1 MINKYLLILL
11 MLLASI
17 GTHAQSS
24 KKVNASKP
32 PALSSITVKDLRDD
46 LFAQAGAHFRGR
58 DGGTIDELK
67 AAMWTAKRMQEE
79 GFTPAGDD
87 GTYFQFFS
95 LMRHR
100 ISPSS
105 NIQIGDKV
113 LTLWRDALIT
123 QIAPAEVNAPILY
136 IGKAGQADLT
146 KIDVKGKAVALQV
159 VPDGINLNVS
169 LPEWRYSR
177 YVMNKYGNDL
187 IKLGAAAI
195 LFIADEYGEHS
206 WPYAQANNKL
216 GTFDIEGGAR
226 AAAAEAAPPIIWLH
240 SDASEWIK
248 AEGLEL
254 HASLRIES
262 FTYPSVNII
271 GKIPGTDPILSKE
284 YVVLSGHTDAHGI
297 RNVINNDS
305 IYYGADDNASV
316 NVAMFATAKA
326 LKKSPGK
333 RSAMLIIHGAE
344 EKGLLGSRYFTAH
357 PTIPIT
363 SIVTVLNGDMIGRNH
378 PDSAAILGSQVPH
391 QTSAALT
398 KMAYDANAE
407 GPQFK
412 LDTLW
417 DKTNHIEGWFFRSD
431 HLPYARLGIPSLMYT
446 TLLHPDYH
454 TPMDNPD
461 NIDYKKLKKMTDWI
475 YRTAWKVVN
484 AEQRPATNPD
494 FKLER

>member
-1 MINKYLLILL
+1 MINKFFLILL
-11 MLLASI
+11 LLSWI
-17 GTHAQSS
+17 GAQAQSS
-24 KKVNASKP
+24 KKLKTSVTP
-32 PALSSITVKDLRDD
+32 PALSSISEKNLRDD
-46 LFAQAGAHFRGR
+46 LIAQAGPHFRGR

-67 AAMWTAKRMQEE
+67 AAMWTARRMQEE
-79 GFTPAGDD
+79 GFEPAGDD
-87 GTYFQFFS
+87 GTFFQFFS

-105 NIQIGDKV
+105 SIRIGDKA
-113 LTLWRDALIT
+113 LALWDDVLIT
-123 QIAPAEVNAPILY
+123 QTAPADVNASILY
-136 IGKAGQADLT
+136 IGKAGEADLNQ
-146 KIDVKGKAVALQV
+146 IDVKGKAVALHV

-187 IKLGAAAI
+187 IERGAVAI

-206 WPYAQANNKL
+206 WPYVQANNIL

-226 AAAAEAAPPIIWLH
+226 AAAPKAAPPIMWLH
-240 SDASEWIK
+240 PDAGEWIK
-248 AEGLEL
+248 TEGLEL
-254 HASLRIES
+254 HASLRVES

-333 RSAMLIIHGAE
+333 RSALLIIHGAE

-357 PTIPIT
+357 PTIPLA
-363 SIVTVLNGDMIGRNH
+363 SIVTILNGDMIGRNN

-391 QTSAALT
+391 QTSATLT

-417 DKTNHIEGWFFRSD
+417 DKPEHIEGWFFRSD

-454 TPMDNPD
+454 TPQDSPE

-484 AEQRPATNPD
+484 ADQRPPTNPD

>member
-1 MINKYLLILL
+1 MNKYYYLLFILSL
-11 MLLASI
+11 SF
-17 GTHAQSS
+17 GTSAQSS
-24 KKVNASKP
+24 KKSNPSVP
-32 PALSSITVKDLRDD
+32 PALSSITEKELRDD

-58 DGGTIDELK
+58 AGGTIDELK
-67 AAMWTAKRMQEE
+67 AAMWMGKRMQEE
-79 GFTPAGDD
+79 GFEPAGDD
-87 GTYFQFFS
+87 GTYFQYFS

-100 ISPSS
+100 ISPTST
-105 NIQIGDKV
+105 IRIGDKS
-113 LTLWRDALIT
+113 LTLWKDALIT
-123 QIAPAEVNAPILY
+123 QTAPAEVNAPIQY
-136 IGKAGQADLT
+136 IGKTGQADLT
-146 KIDVKGKAVALQV
+146 KIDVKGKAVIMQV
-159 VPDGINLNVS
+159 VPDDINLNVS

-177 YVMNKYGNDL
+177 YIMNKYGNDL
-187 IKLGAAAI
+187 IARGAVAL

-206 WPYAQANNKL
+206 WPYAQSNNIQ
-216 GTFDIEGGAR
+216 GSFDIEGGGR
-226 AAAAEAAPPIIWLH
+226 AAPPVAAPPVIWLH
-240 SDASEWIK
+240 PNATEWIK
-248 AEGLEL
+248 TEGLL
-254 HASLRIES
+254 LQASLRIES

-284 YVVLSGHTDAHGI
+284 YLVLSGHTDAHGI
-297 RNVINNDS
+297 RNVIKNDS

-333 RSAMLIIHGAE
+333 RSVLLIIHGAE
-344 EKGLLGSRYFTAH
+344 EKGLLGSRYFTSH
-357 PTIPIT
+357 PTIPLS
-363 SIVTVLNGDMIGRNH
+363 SIATVLNGDMIGRNH

-391 QTSAALT
+391 QTSATLA
-398 KMAYDANAE
+398 KMAYDANEE

-417 DKTNHIEGWFFRSD
+417 DRPDHIEGWFFRSD

-454 TPMDNPD
+454 TPQDSPE

>member
-1 MINKYLLILL
+1 MINKFFLILL
-11 MLLASI
+11 LLSWI
-17 GTHAQSS
+17 GAQAQSS
-24 KKVNASKP
+24 KKLKTSVTP
-32 PALSSITVKDLRDD
+32 PALSSISEKNLRDD
-46 LFAQAGAHFRGR
+46 LIAQAGPHFRGR

-79 GFTPAGDD
+79 GFEPAGDD
-87 GTYFQFFS
+87 GTFFQFFS

-100 ISPSS
+100 ITPSS
-105 NIQIGDKV
+105 SIRIGDKA
-113 LTLWRDALIT
+113 LALWDDVLIT
-123 QIAPAEVNAPILY
+123 QTAPAEVNASILY
-136 IGKAGQADLT
+136 IGKAGEADLNQ
-146 KIDVKGKAVALQV
+146 IDVKGKAVALHV

-187 IKLGAAAI
+187 IERGAVAI

-206 WPYAQANNKL
+206 WPYVQANNIL

-226 AAAAEAAPPIIWLH
+226 AAAPKAAPPIMWLH
-240 SDASEWIK
+240 PDAGEWIK
-248 AEGLEL
+248 TEGLEL
-254 HASLRIES
+254 HASLRVES

-271 GKIPGTDPILSKE
+271 GKIPGNDPILSKE

-333 RSAMLIIHGAE
+333 RSALLIIHGAE
-344 EKGLLGSRYFTAH
+344 EKGLLGSRYFTSH
-357 PTIPIT
+357 PTIPLA
-363 SIVTVLNGDMIGRNH
+363 SIVTILNGDMIGRNN

-391 QTSAALT
+391 QTSATLT

-417 DKTNHIEGWFFRSD
+417 DKPEHIEGWFFRSD

-454 TPMDNPD
+454 TPQDSPE

-484 AEQRPATNPD
+484 ADQRPPTNPD

>member
-1 MINKYLLILL
+1 MNKYYYLLFILSL
-11 MLLASI
+11 SF
-17 GTHAQSS
+17 GTSAQSS
-24 KKVNASKP
+24 KKSNPSVP
-32 PALSSITVKDLRDD
+32 PALSSITEKELRDD

-58 DGGTIDELK
+58 AGGTIDELK
-67 AAMWTAKRMQEE
+67 AAMWMGKRMQEE
-79 GFTPAGDD
+79 GFEPAGDD
-87 GTYFQFFS
+87 GTYFQYFS

-100 ISPSS
+100 ISPTST
-105 NIQIGDKV
+105 IRIGDKS
-113 LTLWRDALIT
+113 LTLWKDALIT
-123 QIAPAEVNAPILY
+123 QTAPAEVNAPIQY
-136 IGKAGQADLT
+136 IGKTGQADLT
-146 KIDVKGKAVALQV
+146 KIDVKGKAVIMQV
-159 VPDGINLNVS
+159 VPDDINLNVS

-177 YVMNKYGNDL
+177 YIMNKYGNDL
-187 IKLGAAAI
+187 IARGAVAL

-206 WPYAQANNKL
+206 WPYAQSNNIQ
-216 GTFDIEGGAR
+216 GSFDIEGGGR
-226 AAAAEAAPPIIWLH
+226 AAPPVAAPPVIWLH
-240 SDASEWIK
+240 PNATEWIK
-248 AEGLEL
+248 TEGLL
-254 HASLRIES
+254 LQASLRIES

-284 YVVLSGHTDAHGI
+284 YLVLSGHTDAHGI
-297 RNVINNDS
+297 RNVIKNDS

-316 NVAMFATAKA
+316 NVAMFVTAKA

-333 RSAMLIIHGAE
+333 RSVLLIIHGAE
-344 EKGLLGSRYFTAH
+344 EKGLLGSRYFTSH
-357 PTIPIT
+357 PTIPLS
-363 SIVTVLNGDMIGRNH
+363 SIATVLNGDMIGRNH

-391 QTSAALT
+391 QTSATLA
-398 KMAYDANAE
+398 KMAYDANEE

-417 DKTNHIEGWFFRSD
+417 DRPDHIEGWFFRSD

-454 TPMDNPD
+454 TPQDSPE

>member
-1 MINKYLLILL
+1 MINKFFLILL
-11 MLLASI
+11 LLSWI
-17 GTHAQSS
+17 GAQAQSS
-24 KKVNASKP
+24 KKLKTSVKP
-32 PALSSITVKDLRDD
+32 PALSSITEKNLRDD
-46 LFAQAGAHFRGR
+46 LIAQAGPHFRGR

-79 GFTPAGDD
+79 GFEPAGDD
-87 GTYFQFFS
+87 GTFFQFFS

-100 ISPSS
+100 ITPSS
-105 NIQIGDKV
+105 SIRIGDKA
-113 LTLWRDALIT
+113 LALWDDVLIT
-123 QIAPAEVNAPILY
+123 QTAPADVNASILY
-136 IGKAGQADLT
+136 IGKAGEADLNQ
-146 KIDVKGKAVALQV
+146 IDVKGKAVALHV

-187 IKLGAAAI
+187 IERGAVAI

-206 WPYAQANNKL
+206 WPYAQANNIL

-226 AAAAEAAPPIIWLH
+226 AAAPKAAPPIMWLH
-240 SDASEWIK
+240 PDAGEWIK
-248 AEGLEL
+248 TEGLEL
-254 HASLRIES
+254 HASLRVES

-271 GKIPGTDPILSKE
+271 GKIPGNDPILSKE

-333 RSAMLIIHGAE
+333 RSALLIIHGAE

-357 PTIPIT
+357 PTIPLA
-363 SIVTVLNGDMIGRNH
+363 SIVTILNGDMIGRNN

-391 QTSAALT
+391 QTSATLT

-417 DKTNHIEGWFFRSD
+417 DKPEHIEGWFFRSD

-454 TPMDNPD
+454 TPQDSPE

-484 AEQRPATNPD
+484 ADQRPPTNPD